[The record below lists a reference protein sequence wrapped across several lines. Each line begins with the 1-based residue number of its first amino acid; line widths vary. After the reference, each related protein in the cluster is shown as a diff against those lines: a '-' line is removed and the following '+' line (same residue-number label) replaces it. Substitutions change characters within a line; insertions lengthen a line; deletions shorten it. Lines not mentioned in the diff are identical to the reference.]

1 MFIDKEITLL
11 TKFFLIMQKT
21 RFVGV
26 WGRISW
32 GSVFAGLITVIAIS
46 ILLSILGSSIGL
58 FMFDP
63 TDSHPM
69 SGIGTTMGIWT
80 VVSLLLSLAAGG
92 FVAGKL
98 SASDG
103 MIHGFLV
110 WSLTLI
116 VGIVFV
122 VMLASSAVKLTTNIL
137 GSVTSA
143 AGSILSGAGS
153 VVESGV
159 SGLADEAQKIFGDI
173 DMNSDEDDTNVRD
186 DVRAALRKSGVKE
199 FQPEYLQNQ
208 MKGVKSDLDKSVKK
222 LVTNPNDAENIIN
235 GFLDRVKKRGDTYAQ
250 KIDREDLVKAISNNS
265 NLTRAEADKAVD
277 EYMILIDKAR
287 AQGEEQ
293 IQNLEQS
300 VEKAKRDWE
309 TFKENAKI
317 EADKATNAAAWSG
330 IISFLSL
337 LIGAAL
343 CTFMGSLGSRKTKEG
358 YEV

>member
-1 MFIDKEITLL
+1 MQT
-11 TKFFLIMQKT
+11 TK
-21 RFVGV
+21 FVGV

-63 TDSHPM
+63 TDNHPM

-80 VVSLLLSLAAGG
+80 AVSLLLSLAAGG

-98 SASDG
+98 AASDG

-110 WSLTLI
+110 WALTLI
-116 VGIVFV
+116 IGIIFV
-122 VMLASSAVKLTTNIL
+122 VMVTASAVRLTTNIL

-143 AGSILSGAGS
+143 AGNILSGAGS
-153 VVESGV
+153 VVQSGV

-173 DMNSDEDDTNVRD
+173 DFNSDEDNSNVSQDIRT
-186 DVRAALRKSGVKE
+186 ALKKSGVRE

-235 GFLDRVKKRGDTYAQ
+235 AFLDRVKKRGETYAQ
-250 KIDREDLVKAISNNS
+250 KIDRNDLTRAIANNS
-265 NLTRAEADKAVD
+265 NMSKAEVDRAVD
-277 EYMILIDKAR
+277 EYMELIDKTR
-287 AQGEEQ
+287 MQGEEQ

-300 VEKAKRDWE
+300 IEQAKRDWE
-309 TFKENAKI
+309 AFKMKARE

-330 IISFLSL
+330 IISFISL

-343 CTFMGSLGSRKTKEG
+343 CTFMGSMGTTKTREG
-358 YEV
+358 YDA